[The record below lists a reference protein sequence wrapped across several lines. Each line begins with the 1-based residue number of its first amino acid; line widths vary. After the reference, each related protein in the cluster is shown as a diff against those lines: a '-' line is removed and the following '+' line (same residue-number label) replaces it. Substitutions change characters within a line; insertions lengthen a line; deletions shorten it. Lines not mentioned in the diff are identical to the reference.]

1 MSSVKNQITVADFK
15 ILLAAGA
22 VWGVTEVIMG
32 TWLNGCATMFSGAIM
47 TGLAFFYMSLTW
59 SATRKILPL
68 LLMLVLVILFKML
81 NALLLSL
88 PVTHGSVMNPAFAFV
103 MQTIGFLLMILIFRK
118 LFFQRL
124 NTRIMTGIGAA
135 AVAVLLFPFAG
146 HFTGSA
152 ACLAAGTQIPLS
164 IYTSPLA
171 IGIACITVPLGYH
184 VAQRLLAADDRA
196 KISGVSDTGRL
207 WPAFVFIV
215 CVALV
220 VLHSGF

>member
-1 MSSVKNQITVADFK
+1 MSKIKNQIAVADFK
-15 ILLAAGA
+15 ILLVAGA

-32 TWLNGCATMFSGAIM
+32 TWLNGCATLYSGAIM

-68 LLMLVLVILFKML
+68 LLMLILVILFKML

-124 NTRIMTGIGAA
+124 NARILTGIGAA

-146 HFTGSA
+146 HVTGSA

-171 IGIACITVPLGYH
+171 IGIACVTVPLGYH
-184 VAQRLLAADDRA
+184 AAQRLSVAADRTE
-196 KISGVSDTGRL
+196 ISGVSVAGRL
-207 WPAFVFIV
+207 WPAFVFFV
-215 CVALV
+215 CLALV
-220 VLHSGF
+220 VIHSGL